1 MISSTSRPP
10 TRTPNLSTRQ
20 LRAFL
25 ALADER
31 SFTRA
36 AAACHLSQP
45 AFSALIRT
53 LEDELNTR
61 LFDRDTRSVQL
72 SAEGRLFESS
82 ARQLMGAFSVAV
94 NDLSDHV
101 ERRKGRVHVAAL
113 LSLAE
118 GWLPASFGGFE
129 ESWPGLDRH
138 LIDVPAAPRLALV
151 RRRQAD
157 LPRRFRG

>member
-1 MISSTSRPP
+1 MQM
-10 TRTPNLSTRQ
+10 NVSTRA
-20 LRAFL
+20 LHAFVTL
-25 ALADER
+25 AEER

-82 ARQLMGAFSVAV
+82 ARQLMGDFSVAV

-101 ERRKGRVHVAAL
+101 ERRKGRVHVAA
-113 LSLAE
+113 
-118 GWLPASFGGFE
+118 
-129 ESWPGLDRH
+129 
-138 LIDVPAAPRLALV
+138 
-151 RRRQAD
+151 
-157 LPRRFRG
+157 

>member
-1 MISSTSRPP
+1 MVSSTSRPP
-10 TRTPNLSTRQ
+10 TRSPNLSTRQ

-25 ALADER
+25 ALTDER

-82 ARQLMGAFSVAV
+82 ARQLMGDFSVAV

-113 LSLAE
+113 PSLAA
-118 GWLPASFGGFE
+118 GWLPAIFAEFKK
-129 ESWPGLDRH
+129 SWPG
-138 LIDVPAAPRLALV
+138 IDLNLTV
-151 RRRQAD
+151 
-157 LPRRFRG
+157 